1 MINENFTQKNVNPVY
16 DEHDK
21 IQEFFNSFLGLSK
34 LYQRVSAYYDAR
46 TLVFLSKG
54 IKKLLFNNGRIE
66 FILSTELKDP
76 ETIKQILSGYKDKH
90 ETKDD
95 FDLSSIKEEDLLSLK
110 FLIKIGKIDIKIAK
124 TESGIFHDKFGLL
137 HDSSGNIIMFSGSNN
152 ETQAALI
159 ANYESFMT
167 SITWDASLRE
177 KEKIKNR
184 LRKFEELWANEVKYI
199 DVWPAE
205 QFFSYNFGEELIKE
219 EELNIPEFFKE
230 KILLLDYN
238 YKEKKFILNSNV
250 TDLREYF
257 DNFDGEIYKNKFQS
271 LYKNKIISVSNIQ
284 TSDLLSIYDFLI
296 IRAKFFNDSIILTR
310 PFEKVVDSLYLDMAS
325 LSKIGAKI
333 KERAFLESD
342 AFNEF
347 KRQVNSNV
355 RRPLRDA
362 QLQSAY
368 HLIHVK
374 RTMNFSVPGSG
385 KTASV
390 LGAYAY
396 LLEKKEV
403 NKLIVVGPLNCFKSW
418 KDEYVSVIENTQKYG
433 VFDSRDYSSSDSNT
447 ILENDY
453 QKFDVILINYET
465 LPQILKTVK
474 NLVNSNSLIVF
485 DEIHRVKRIDGS
497 YANAVI
503 ELAQTIKYRVA
514 LTGTPIPNGYLD
526 LFNLFK
532 TLFSTY
538 SSNYFGFDEAYL
550 NYVNKRYTK
559 SKVEDSTLNQRINPY
574 FIRINKYDLGVPE
587 PNKDKIIEVEQN
599 SLSKDFNRIYMDPD
613 KNFLLKTA
621 KLVQLSSIGRDL
633 INEGSVLEEI
643 EGNTEHLDNAEIDDF
658 KLESNKMAKTLE
670 IVQKLINENR
680 SVIIWCVFVKSI
692 QHLNKYLSLN
702 NIESRIIYGQT
713 ESAKRDQY
721 INDFNQGKFKVLISN
736 PSTLAESVS
745 LHHACH
751 DAIYFELT
759 FNLSHYLQSRDRIHR
774 LGIHDHQETNYF
786 ILQSYFDGNSIDNK
800 IYSRLN
806 EKELVMK
813 KAIERGDLI
822 LDSENIYEE
831 LLKQ

>member
-16 DEHDK
+16 DEHEK
-21 IQEFFNSFLGLSK
+21 TQEFFNSFLGLSK

-46 TLVFLSKG
+46 TLLFLSKG

-66 FILSTELKDP
+66 FIFSTELKD
-76 ETIKQILSGYKDKH
+76 ENTIEQILAGYKEKKDKN
-90 ETKDD
+90 DN
-95 FDLSSIKEEDLLSLK
+95 FDLSSINEKDLLSLK
-110 FLIKIGKIDIKIAK
+110 FLIKIGKVDIKIAK

-137 HDSSGNIIMFSGSNN
+137 YDSSGNIIMFSGSNN
-152 ETQAALI
+152 ETQAALN
-159 ANYESFMT
+159 ANYESFVT
-167 SITWDASLRE
+167 SINWDSSLRE
-177 KEKIKNR
+177 KEKINHR
-184 LRKFEELWANEVKYI
+184 VSKFEELWMNKVKHI

-205 QFFSYNFGEELIKE
+205 YFFSLHFGEELYKDKE
-219 EELNIPEFFKE
+219 PQIPQNFKE
-230 KILLLDYN
+230 KILLLDFYH
-238 YKEKKFILNSNV
+238 KEKRFILNSNV
-250 TDLREYF
+250 TDLNMYF
-257 DNFDGEIYKNKFQS
+257 DNFDGDILKNKFDS
-271 LYKNKIISVSNIQ
+271 HDKNKIISKENIQ
-284 TSDLLSIYDFLI
+284 ISDLLSLYEFLI
-296 IRAKFFNDSIILTR
+296 KRSEFFNDVVILTR
-310 PFEKVVDSLYLDMAS
+310 SFEKLVDSLYLDMIA
-325 LSKIGAKI
+325 LSKEGMKI
-333 KERAFLESD
+333 KEQAFLKSD
-342 AFNEF
+342 EFNIF
-347 KRQVNSNV
+347 KEKVNSNV

-368 HLIHVK
+368 HLINVK

-390 LGAYAY
+390 LGAYTY

-403 NKLIVVGPLNCFKSW
+403 NKLIVIGPLNCFKSW
-418 KDEYVSVIENTQKYG
+418 KDEYKSVIKNTQKFDVY
-433 VFDSRDYSSSDSNT
+433 DSRNDSSSDINT
-447 ILENDY
+447 ILDNDY
-453 QKFDVILINYET
+453 HKFSVILINYET

-474 NLVNSNSLIVF
+474 KFINSNSLIVF
-485 DEIHRVKRIDGS
+485 DEIHRVKRIDGL

-503 ELAQTIKYRVA
+503 DLAQTIKYRVA

-550 NYVNKRYTK
+550 NNVNKRYVK
-559 SKVEDSTLNQRINPY
+559 SKVEDINLNQRIDPF
-574 FIRINKYDLGVPE
+574 FIRISKCDLGVPA
-587 PNKDKIIEVEQN
+587 PNKDKIIEIEQN
-599 SLSKDFNRIYMDPD
+599 SLSKDFNHIYMDAD
-613 KNFLLKTA
+613 KNYLLKTA
-621 KLVQLSSIGRDL
+621 KLVQLSSIGKDL
-633 INEGSVLEEI
+633 INEKSVIKEI
-643 EGNTEHLDNAEIDDF
+643 EGNTADVDNSVIDDIYI
-658 KLESNKMAKTLE
+658 ESNKMAKTHE
-670 IVQKLINENR
+670 IVQELLNQNR

-692 QHLNKYLSLN
+692 QHLHKYLSLH
-702 NIESRIIYGQT
+702 NIDCRIIYGQT
-713 ESAKRDQY
+713 DTATRDQN
-721 INDFNQGKFKVLISN
+721 INDFNKENFKVLISN

-774 LGIHDHQETNYF
+774 LGISDHQETNYF
-786 ILQSYFDGNSIDNK
+786 ILQSYFNGMSIDNK

-831 LLKQ
+831 LL